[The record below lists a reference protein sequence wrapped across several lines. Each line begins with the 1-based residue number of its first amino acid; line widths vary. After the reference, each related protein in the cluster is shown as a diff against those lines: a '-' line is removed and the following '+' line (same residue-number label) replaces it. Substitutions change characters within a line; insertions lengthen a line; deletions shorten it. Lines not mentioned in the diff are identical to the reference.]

1 MGEDIKETRLAVTH
15 SLNLGDG
22 YMGDFVY
29 FYGFKTLK
37 AYECCLGPLREHTGQ
52 GLQIIICGTLRF
64 QRDVSGTEARDGVGG
79 GSDEEETG

>member
-1 MGEDIKETRLAVTH
+1 
-15 SLNLGDG
+15 
-22 YMGDFVY
+22 MGDFVY

-37 AYECCLGPLREHTGQ
+37 ARGPLREHTGQ